1 VTVNL
6 IHEDLL
12 LYKHVYEKISANFKE
27 SLTQNKQLETM
38 IDSLRLEN
46 SKLVNL
52 IKSLKNSGS
61 RDQKQIISKL
71 FFIYKKNFL
80 AEFYENYERE
90 RVYEYSDYIRNNDFE
105 NLKPS
110 GNTDKDTTYKS
121 KQLNNLE
128 EINEISDMEDDD
140 EDSYNYNLYS
150 PIADNFPE
158 KIQCTNANE
167 ETRGIIP
174 TLDLS
179 KTKNAN
185 YKLEKK
191 EEEKGKTSRITKK
204 LLKQENEEW
213 LVSLKYA
220 GFNQEELLRFSKN
233 KLLTKLFEVMLNLNR
248 IIEEKNCLLQSAVN
262 KLKQTQNEKLKKE
275 RENIELYQKIISLRK
290 DVEEMFGKN
299 KIRNINIPSL
309 DKLKDRKE
317 SFTVKSSKDK
327 DGKIDVNYE
336 ATECSMMNN
345 VNNDNSI
352 VNIKEGK
359 DDLSGRIS
367 INDLRVDTENLEKL
381 KGERFK
387 FDDNY
392 NENDNLSDKS
402 NITEIR

>member
-1 VTVNL
+1 
-6 IHEDLL
+6 
-12 LYKHVYEKISANFKE
+12 
-27 SLTQNKQLETM
+27 
-38 IDSLRLEN
+38 
-46 SKLVNL
+46 
-52 IKSLKNSGS
+52 
-61 RDQKQIISKL
+61 
-71 FFIYKKNFL
+71 
-80 AEFYENYERE
+80 
-90 RVYEYSDYIRNNDFE
+90 
-105 NLKPS
+105 
-110 GNTDKDTTYKS
+110 
-121 KQLNNLE
+121 
-128 EINEISDMEDDD
+128 MEDDD

-158 KIQCTNANE
+158 KIQCTHANE

-213 LVSLKYA
+213 HVSLKYA
-220 GFNQEELLRFSKN
+220 GFNQEELVRFSKN
-233 KLLTKLFEVMLNLNR
+233 RLLTKLFEVMLNLNR

-290 DVEEMFGKN
+290 DVEEMFGKS
-299 KIRNINIPSL
+299 KVRSVNISSL
-309 DKLKDRKE
+309 DKLKDPKNSKDRKE

-327 DGKIDVNYE
+327 ERRTEVNYE
-336 ATECSMMNN
+336 VTECSMINN
-345 VNNDNSI
+345 VNNDNDVSN
-352 VNIKEGK
+352 VNKEGK
-359 DDLSGRIS
+359 EDLSERIS
-367 INDLRVDTENLEKL
+367 IEDLRVDTEHLENI
-381 KGERFK
+381 KGEKFK
-387 FDDNY
+387 FNDNY